1 MRWNLKSS
9 IEEQDGRQNVGERAH
24 FQQSER
30 RKPMNK
36 DRVEG
41 SFEQAKGKAKEVAGK
56 VTGDSK
62 LETEGKAQKTAGKI
76 QNTVGGIKD
85 TIKESVE

>member
-1 MRWNLKSS
+1 
-9 IEEQDGRQNVGERAH
+9 
-24 FQQSER
+24 
-30 RKPMNK
+30 MNK
-36 DRVEG
+36 DRIEG
-41 SFEQAKGKAKEVAGK
+41 SLEQAKGKAKEVTGK

-62 LETEGKAQKTAGKI
+62 LEAEGKAQKTAGKV